1 MKHHHP
7 GVRVLLILVH
17 LGWAA
22 AVYHKPNAPLLL
34 ASYSRFDDMAPWH
47 LWGWAALGI
56 AFLMYFTRPGSLG
69 AQLANFLSSIF
80 FAVAAAVGQG
90 VGFIPNV
97 PTNTLLAFASLA
109 LWAADFRVWFADL
122 RWVKRLVANPP
133 SGWKS
138 ER

>member
-80 FAVAAAVGQG
+80 FRRGG
-90 VGFIPNV
+90 
-97 PTNTLLAFASLA
+97 
-109 LWAADFRVWFADL
+109 
-122 RWVKRLVANPP
+122 
-133 SGWKS
+133 SGGPRGGLHS
-138 ER
+138 ERADQHPAGLRFPGLVGSRLPGLVR